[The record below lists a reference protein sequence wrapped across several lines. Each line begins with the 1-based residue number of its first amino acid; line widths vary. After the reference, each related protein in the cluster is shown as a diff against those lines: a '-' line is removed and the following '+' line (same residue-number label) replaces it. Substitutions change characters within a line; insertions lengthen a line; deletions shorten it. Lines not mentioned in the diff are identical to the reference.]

1 MSLGER
7 NNNPLNI
14 RKVPG
19 THWRGEVEALPQRG
33 SGEGAAGAFV
43 QFRSI
48 LWGLRA
54 AFCILNTYRE
64 KYNLVCVEDIISRWA
79 PPSENDTKA
88 YIEAVCKRT
97 RFGGKERLTEKQW
110 PALVAA
116 MAVQESG
123 MKIPAELIESA
134 FSLYQTLK
142 PKKK

>member
-1 MSLGER
+1 MTRGER

-14 RKVPG
+14 RRVASVSWIG
-19 THWRGEVEALPQRG
+19 QEAQQRDK
-33 SGEGAAGAFV
+33 AFV

-64 KYNLVCVEDIISRWA
+64 KYKLVCVEDMISRWA

-97 RFGGKERLTEKQW
+97 RFGGKERLTERQW

-123 MKIPAELIESA
+123 MKIPADAIESA